1 MRALIA
7 LPLLVLLVLFALS
20 NRADVALGLWP
31 TELSLRAPLAL
42 VVLGALAL
50 GFLAGGVVVR
60 ISELRHRRR
69 ARQAEAKARR
79 LEDELASLR
88 PPSPPAM
95 RS

>member
-1 MRALIA
+1 MRLLIA

-20 NRADVALGLWP
+20 NRAAVTLGLWP
-31 TELSLRAPLAL
+31 TGISLSAPLAL

-60 ISELRHRRR
+60 ISELRYRRR
-69 ARQAEAKARR
+69 ARQAEAKVRR
-79 LEDELASLR
+79 LEDELAALK
-88 PPSPPAM
+88 PPAPPVP